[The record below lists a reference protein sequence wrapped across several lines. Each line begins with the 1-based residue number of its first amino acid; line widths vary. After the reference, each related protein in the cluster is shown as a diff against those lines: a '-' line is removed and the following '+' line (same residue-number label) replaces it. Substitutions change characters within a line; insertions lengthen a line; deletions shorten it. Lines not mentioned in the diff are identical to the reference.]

1 LKLLNKTLKYGVTT
15 SFLIGTLLFTGCS
28 SKQSTYSGGGVP
40 ADITPV
46 YKQTNNTKIRNSK
59 AMHRATL
66 RPYTVFGVRYYPKV
80 ENMGAELRGI
90 ASWYGPN
97 FHAKKTSNG
106 EVYNMYAMTAAH
118 KTLPMNTMV
127 RVDNLENGRS
137 AIVRINDRGP
147 FVAGR
152 IIDLS
157 NKAAHKIDMVKKG
170 TVQVKV
176 TVIGYNG
183 EIENG
188 NAPVNEMPYN
198 QNTAVANNNLG
209 SKVNTY
215 KNPEPVQVIEPM
227 KIEETTIAES
237 QSIAKPKPVVA
248 AGNYNIQ
255 VGAFGRLE
263 GAMQTKA
270 KYESLTNGKYNISVK
285 KVLSGER
292 YLHKVYIE
300 GFDSYNHAQLFK
312 DSNSLNG
319 MILER

>member
-15 SFLIGTLLFTGCS
+15 SLLLGTLIFTGCS
-28 SKQSTYSGGGVP
+28 SKQQSYRGAP

-46 YKQTNNTKIRNSK
+46 YKQTNNSNIRNSK

-106 EVYNMYAMTAAH
+106 ETYNMYAMTAAH

-127 RVDNLENGRS
+127 RVDNLENGKS

-157 NKAAHKIDMVKKG
+157 NKAAHKIDMVRKG

-198 QNTAVANNNLG
+198 SNMASNNIG
-209 SKVNTY
+209 AKVT
-215 KNPEPVQVIEPM
+215 PVVTKPVEAMQPM
-227 KIEETTIAES
+227 AIEEKTIS
-237 QSIAKPKPVVA
+237 QTQSIKPKPVA
-248 AGNYNIQ
+248 AVGNYDIQ
-255 VGAFGRLE
+255 VGAFSRVE

-270 KYESLTNGKYNISVK
+270 KYESLTNGKYNVEVK
-285 KVLSGER
+285 KILSNDR
-292 YLHKVYIE
+292 YLHKVYIT

-312 DSNSLNG
+312 DSNNLNG
-319 MILER
+319 LILEK

>member
-1 LKLLNKTLKYGVTT
+1 MKFLNKTLKYGATT
-15 SFLIGTLLFTGCS
+15 SLLIGALLITGCS
-28 SKQSTYSGGGVP
+28 SKQSSYSGSVSSS
-40 ADITPV
+40 DINKV
-46 YKQTNNTKIRNSK
+46 YKPTANTNPKIRNSK

-80 ENMGAELRGI
+80 ANVGDEFTGI

-106 EVYNMYAMTAAH
+106 EIYNMYAMTAAH
-118 KTLPMNTMV
+118 KTLPMNTMLK
-127 RVDNLENGRS
+127 VDNLENGKS

-157 NKAAHKIDMVKKG
+157 NKAAHKIDMVRKG
-170 TVQVKV
+170 TVQVKI

-188 NAPVNEMPYN
+188 DAPVAEMPY
-198 QNTAVANNNLG
+198 
-209 SKVNTY
+209 
-215 KNPEPVQVIEPM
+215 KNPVPVQTSSLGTKVVEPIKAMEPM
-227 KIEETTIAES
+227 KIEEKTYEAKNIA
-237 QSIAKPKPVVA
+237 PV
-248 AGNYNIQ
+248 GDYNIQ

-270 KYESLTNGKYNISVK
+270 KYESLTNGKYNVEIK
-285 KVLSGER
+285 KVLSGDR
-292 YLHKVYIE
+292 YLHKVFIT

-312 DSNSLNG
+312 DSNGLNG
-319 MILER
+319 MILK

>member
-1 LKLLNKTLKYGVTT
+1 MIWL
-15 SFLIGTLLFTGCS
+15 
-28 SKQSTYSGGGVP
+28 
-40 ADITPV
+40 
-46 YKQTNNTKIRNSK
+46 
-59 AMHRATL
+59 
-66 RPYTVFGVRYYPKV
+66 
-80 ENMGAELRGI
+80 
-90 ASWYGPN
+90 
-97 FHAKKTSNG
+97 
-106 EVYNMYAMTAAH
+106 
-118 KTLPMNTMV
+118 
-127 RVDNLENGRS
+127 
-137 AIVRINDRGP
+137 
-147 FVAGR
+147 
-152 IIDLS
+152 
-157 NKAAHKIDMVKKG
+157 KKG

-183 EIENG
+183 EIEND

-198 QNTAVANNNLG
+198 SNMANNNLG
-209 SKVNTY
+209 TKVNTTY

-270 KYESLTNGKYNISVK
+270 KYESLTNGKYNVTIK
-285 KVLSGER
+285 KVLSGDR
-292 YLHKVYIE
+292 YLHKVFIE

-319 MILER
+319 MILGK